1 MGNYVWTFER
11 GGERVTIVRP
21 KDCDPLVLTV
31 ALAGQ
36 APKRY
41 EFDYEYAL
49 MRFQTNME
57 TFLLK
62 TGWSFTSFSP
72 ERRGGR
78 DRRSFP
84 RIDDERRRWWTDG
97 ATAPKLKVVW
107 G

>member
-1 MGNYVWTFER
+1 
-11 GGERVTIVRP
+11 
-21 KDCDPLVLTV
+21 
-31 ALAGQ
+31 
-36 APKRY
+36 
-41 EFDYEYAL
+41 
-49 MRFQTNME
+49 ME

-62 TGWSFTSFSP
+62 TGWVLTSFSP

-97 ATAPKLKVVW
+97 IAAKLKVVW

>member
-1 MGNYVWTFER
+1 MSNYVWTFER
-11 GGERVTIVRP
+11 GKEQLTVMRA

-31 ALAGQ
+31 VLEGES
-36 APKRY
+36 PRCY
-41 EFDYEYAL
+41 EFDYAYEL
-49 MRFQTNME
+49 TRFQTNME

-62 TGWSFTSFSP
+62 TGWVLSGFSP
-72 ERRGGR
+72 ERRRGR

-97 ATAPKLKVVW
+97 IAAKLKVVW

>member
-1 MGNYVWTFER
+1 MSNYEWTFER
-11 GGERVTIVRP
+11 GTQRLTVMRAR
-21 KDCDPLVLTV
+21 DCDPLVLTV
-31 ALAGQ
+31 MLEGGT
-36 APKRY
+36 PRCY

-62 TGWSFTSFSP
+62 TGWALAGFSP
-72 ERRGGR
+72 ERRRGR

-97 ATAPKLKVVW
+97 ITSKLKVVW

>member
-1 MGNYVWTFER
+1 MSNYVWTFER
-11 GGERVTIVRP
+11 DTQRLTVMRP
-21 KDCDPLVLTV
+21 RDCDPLVLTV
-31 ALAGQ
+31 VLEGESPRQ
-36 APKRY
+36 Y
-41 EFDYEYAL
+41 EFDYEYEL

-62 TGWSFTSFSP
+62 TGWALANFSP

-97 ATAPKLKVVW
+97 LAAKLKVVW